1 MMCNIDEI
9 MDMLDW
15 NNPPEIQE
23 KGRMLARTVK
33 CFNVF
38 LRPGHSKYK
47 KNVWDN
53 CAMILAEKTDSELR
67 PYLWELF
74 EWLADLNWPGTF
86 CIWDRLKQ
94 FEDKEW
100 LNSILLNRIDEAKAR
115 KDSAWLSNLLE
126 FRGEPDAPFKNENV
140 AINEVFSKRVY
151 EAIVE
156 QGTNQD
162 RELNEILP
170 INEYMPDYYKK
181 RLELYRSCD
190 ENQKGVLMEIIK
202 STRIDTIERLF
213 RMLDGSGAVQD
224 RRRFVIDVIING
236 ISTEQELL
244 DAFSKVVR
252 ENGDDL
258 FVKRPIS

>member
-38 LRPGHSKYK
+38 LQPVHSKYR

-67 PYLWELF
+67 PYVRELF
-74 EWLADLNWPGTF
+74 KWLADLNWPGTL

-100 LNSILLNRIDEAKAR
+100 LNNRLLDCIDEAKAL
-115 KDSAWLSNLLE
+115 KDEAWLSNLLE
-126 FRGEPDAPFKNENV
+126 FRGEPDAPLDNENV

-151 EAIVE
+151 EWIVE
-156 QGTNQD
+156 PSTNQN
-162 RELNEILP
+162 REFEILS
-170 INEYMPDYYKK
+170 INWHTPPDYRKK
-181 RLELYRSCD
+181 RLELYSSCD

-202 STRIDTIERLF
+202 STRIDTIKSLF
-213 RMLDGSGAVQD
+213 RMLDGTGTVQD
-224 RRRFVIDVIING
+224 RRDFVIDAKING
-236 ISTEQELL
+236 ISTDQELL
-244 DAFSKVVR
+244 DAFRKVVR

-258 FVKRPIS
+258 IYY

>member
-38 LRPGHSKYK
+38 LQPGHSKYH

-67 PYLWELF
+67 PYVRELF
-74 EWLADLNWPGTF
+74 KWLADLNWPGTF

-100 LNSILLNRIDEAKAR
+100 LNNRLLDCIDEAKALKAR
-115 KDSAWLSNLLE
+115 AWLSNLLE
-126 FRGEPDAPFKNENV
+126 FRGEPDAPLDNEND

-151 EAIVE
+151 ELIVE
-156 QGTNQD
+156 QGTNQY
-162 RELNEILP
+162 REWSELLP
-170 INEYMPDYYKK
+170 INEYTPSDYRKK
-181 RLELYRSCD
+181 RLEFYRSCD
-190 ENQKGVLMEIIK
+190 EKQKGVLMEIIK
-202 STRIDTIERLF
+202 STRIDTIESLF
-213 RMLDGSGAVQD
+213 SMLDGSGAVQD
-224 RRRFVIDVIING
+224 RRSFVIDVKING

-244 DAFSKVVR
+244 DAFRKVVR
-252 ENGDDL
+252 EMGDDS
-258 FVKRPIS
+258 I

>member
-38 LRPGHSKYK
+38 LQPVHSKYR

-53 CAMILAEKTDSELR
+53 CAMILAERTDSELS
-67 PYLWELF
+67 PYLGELF
-74 EWLADLNWPGTF
+74 KWLADLNWPGTF

-100 LNSILLNRIDEAKAR
+100 LNNRLLDYIDEAKALKAR
-115 KDSAWLSNLLE
+115 AWLSNLLE
-126 FRGEPDAPFKNENV
+126 FRGEPDAPLDNENV

-151 EAIVE
+151 EWIVE
-156 QGTNQD
+156 QGTNQY

-170 INEYMPDYYKK
+170 INEYAPDNCKK
-181 RLELYRSCD
+181 RREFYRSCD

-202 STRIDTIERLF
+202 STRIDTIKSLF
-213 RMLDGSGAVQD
+213 RMLDGTGTVQD
-224 RRRFVIDVIING
+224 RRDFVIDAKING

-252 ENGDDL
+252 EIGDDL
-258 FVKRPIS
+258 IYL